1 MNHFHRSA
9 NDLRFSQF
17 LDCVRKESIDNVKH
31 NLSYEMADAAKEE
44 ERQMERSGK
53 SKREA
58 RKTTMCVC
66 VCQKDFPEGSRK
78 GAGYGPKITI
88 GS

>member
-1 MNHFHRSA
+1 
-9 NDLRFSQF
+9 
-17 LDCVRKESIDNVKH
+17 
-31 NLSYEMADAAKEE
+31 MADAAKEE

-53 SKREA
+53 SEREA